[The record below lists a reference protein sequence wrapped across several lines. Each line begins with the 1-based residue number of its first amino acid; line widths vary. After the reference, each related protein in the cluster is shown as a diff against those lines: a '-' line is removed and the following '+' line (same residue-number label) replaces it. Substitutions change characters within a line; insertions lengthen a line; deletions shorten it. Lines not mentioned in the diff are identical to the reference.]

1 MSELT
6 PKPLQIW
13 SCKIGECPEASL
25 PIAADSPMRDAV
37 AEAYTRITG
46 HAPTF
51 IFSGWNDDLT
61 EEERAVHEDRIPNDC
76 PPTRWSD
83 EYVSDL
89 QHQITQQAQELERAK
104 EQLRRYNHWTPEH
117 TIEEWLADR
126 QRIVDAKEAEADVG
140 LQQQLSASQA
150 RCRDMEREIETLTTC
165 GCEGC
170 DDNLE
175 ESAFCFP
182 CMNKVQQQVTQL
194 QATLAALEAGRLKEA
209 ADSLTC
215 EVCKMGMQRAMKVS
229 K

>member
-6 PKPLQIW
+6 CKPLQIW

-89 QHQITQQAQELERAK
+89 Q
-104 EQLRRYNHWTPEH
+104 
-117 TIEEWLADR
+117 
-126 QRIVDAKEAEADVG
+126 
-140 LQQQLSASQA
+140 QQLAAAQA

-194 QATLAALEAGRLKEA
+194 QTTLAAREADYDRMRDQWSLAVQDAERLRSVLKKIAKPALGGKQQQWLAQEA
-209 ADSLTC
+209 LKGA
-215 EVCKMGMQRAMKVS
+215 
-229 K
+229 